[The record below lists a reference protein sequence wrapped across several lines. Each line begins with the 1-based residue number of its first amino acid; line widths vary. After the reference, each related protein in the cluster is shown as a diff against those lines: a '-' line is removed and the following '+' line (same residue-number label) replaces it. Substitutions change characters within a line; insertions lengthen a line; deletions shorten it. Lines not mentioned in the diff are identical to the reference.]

1 MTDNP
6 GTENIVRQ
14 CILEMF
20 LSESAAETLR
30 NDTDLLGVLDSLQM
44 LRLVIELESLFAI
57 KVGDSDLTLDNLGS
71 VAKIAA
77 FIRRK
82 RGETGDKVGEPLTQN
97 V

>member
-1 MTDNP
+1 MTDSS
-6 GTENIVRQ
+6 GTESAVRTCIV
-14 CILEMF
+14 EMF
-20 LSESAAETLR
+20 LSGSAAETLR
-30 NDTDLLGVLDSLQM
+30 NDTDLVSLLDSLQI

-57 KVGDSDLTLDNLGS
+57 KVDDSDLTLDNLGS

-82 RGETGDKVGEPLTQN
+82 QGETRRQVGEPLTQG

>member
-6 GTENIVRQ
+6 GTENTVRK

>member
-6 GTENIVRQ
+6 DTENTVRR

-20 LSESAAETLR
+20 LSESAAKTLR
-30 NDTDLLGVLDSLQM
+30 NDTDLLDVLDSLQI

-82 RGETGDKVGEPLTQN
+82 RGEVREELGEPLTQG

>member
-6 GTENIVRQ
+6 GTENTVRR

-20 LSESAAETLR
+20 LSESAAETLQ
-30 NDTDLLGVLDSLQM
+30 NDTDLLGVLDSLQI
-44 LRLVIELESLFAI
+44 LRLVIELESHFTI
-57 KVGDSDLTLDNLGS
+57 KVGDSDLTVDNLGS

-77 FIRRK
+77 FIGRK
-82 RGETGDKVGEPLTQN
+82 RGEAGEQLAEPLTQG